1 MSDNVTHSESR
12 GWNDLRRF
20 TPARVGLG
28 RAGGSVPTSEL
39 LNFQLAHARARD
51 AVHAEFD
58 PARLEGEIEGFGL
71 EVVQLASRA
80 GDRQTYLLRPDMGR
94 MLADESRERLTAISR
109 GGARFDLSIVLSDG
123 LSALA
128 AHRQI
133 PPLMGQLLPMLQH
146 QGLSI
151 GPLAI
156 VRFGRVAVQDQ
167 IGEILNARVSVILLG
182 ERPGLL
188 SADSLG
194 AYLVYRPRVGRTD
207 AERNCVSNIRAEGLS
222 TGAAAG
228 AIHYLVTQALLRQI
242 SGVALKDER
251 AAQLPHP
258 GSR

>member
-1 MSDNVTHSESR
+1 M
-12 GWNDLRRF
+12 
-20 TPARVGLG
+20 TPARVALG

-39 LNFQLAHARARD
+39 LKFQLAHARARD

-58 PARLEGEIEGFGL
+58 PARFEGEINGLGL
-71 EVVQLASRA
+71 EIVQLASQA
-80 GDRQTYLLRPDMGR
+80 GDRQTYLLRPDLGR
-94 MLADESRERLTAISR
+94 VLAEESRGRLKAISR
-109 GGARFDLSIVLSDG
+109 GSGGFDASIVLSDG

-133 PPLMGQLLPMLQH
+133 PPVMNQLMPLLRH
-146 QGLSI
+146 EGLSI

-194 AYLVYRPRVGRTD
+194 AYLVYGPRIGRTD
-207 AERNCVSNIRAEGLS
+207 AERNCVSNIRPEGLS
-222 TGAAAG
+222 PAAGAG
-228 AIHYLVTQALLRQI
+228 AIHYLISQSLRRQI
-242 SGVALKDER
+242 SGVGLKDER
-251 AAQLPHP
+251 SAQLPEAGP
-258 GSR
+258 R